1 MAINDNKIVAPVT
14 ITDPYNLLGIY
25 PANGV
30 FDVADIVALERPS
43 SQGGIPG
50 RINKWSRHKPVR
62 YPQAAPLSDNYPQQ
76 SGGVTTYIDQWEGSG
91 TDKNTGIRYGL
102 QATIPHGTSIVAI
115 HDTTFDYVAYPHPGT
130 DYCRLSDFDGYD
142 HNARPNLTGSQITEI
157 SADYAYLNI
166 IINYYDSKINPTGI
180 PIDSWL
186 ALASDKSI
194 GDYYPAVLVTDENGS
209 SFARL
214 LTNGETN
221 TITTLRVKGTS
232 MGDVWYSLFKV
243 KFFND
248 QTSSS
253 NPPAGQSDTFPG
265 DISIGS
271 NLKITLFV
279 IDRKSFEYWAGVDK
293 VITLGDYFPIPTS
306 IAMNVRVTSVHTAIK
321 ISNLSINLL
330 TLDFIISVNFPD
342 GFPQIGEKYTFRIS
356 GGEFFAAYDYE
367 YNGDTMAPLILVS
380 PITRPT
386 TPGTRIYQITC
397 TVYGVNQSGGV
408 GIKLDSITKSMTITI
423 PESGIL

>member
-1 MAINDNKIVAPVT
+1 MAISNNKIVAPVV
-14 ITDPYNLLGIY
+14 ITDPYNMLGVY
-25 PANGV
+25 PQTGV
-30 FDVADIVALERPS
+30 WDVADIVGLERPTA
-43 SQGGIPG
+43 QGGHPG
-50 RINKWSRHKPVR
+50 KINKWSRHKPVR

-76 SGGVTTYIDQWEGSG
+76 AGGVTTYIDQWEGSD

-102 QATIPHGTSIVAI
+102 QATIPHGTNLVAI

-130 DYCRLSDFDGYD
+130 DFCRLSDFDGYD
-142 HNARPNLTGSQITEI
+142 HAAKPNLLGSQITEI
-157 SADYAYLNI
+157 SADYAYLDVQVD
-166 IINYYDSKINPTGI
+166 YYDSTINPTGV
-180 PIDSWL
+180 PIDAWL
-186 ALASDKSI
+186 ALGSDKSI
-194 GDYYPAVLVTDENGS
+194 GDYYPAILVTTESGGS
-209 SFARL
+209 YARL
-214 LTNGETN
+214 LTNSEAGQ
-221 TITTLRVKGTS
+221 ITTLRHGGK
-232 MGDVWYSLFKV
+232 WYSMFKV

-248 QTSSS
+248 AISSVA
-253 NPPAGQSDTFPG
+253 PPSQSDTFPG

-271 NLKITLFV
+271 KLKVTLFI
-279 IDRKSFEYWAGVDK
+279 IDRKSFEYWTGVSTQ
-293 VITLGDYFPIPTS
+293 ITVADYFPIPTS

>member
-1 MAINDNKIVAPVT
+1 MAISNNKIVAPVV
-14 ITDPYNLLGIY
+14 ITDPYNMLGVY
-25 PANGV
+25 PKTGV
-30 FDVADIVALERPS
+30 WDVADIVGLERPTA
-43 SQGGIPG
+43 QGGHPG
-50 RINKWSRHKPVR
+50 KINKWSRHKPVR

-76 SGGVTTYIDQWEGSG
+76 AGGVTTYIDQWEGAD

-102 QATIPHGTSIVAI
+102 KATIPHGTNLVAI
-115 HDTTFDYVAYPHPGT
+115 HDTTFEYVAYPHPGT
-130 DYCRLSDFDGYD
+130 DFCRLSDFDGYD
-142 HNARPNLTGSQITEI
+142 HAAKPNLLGSQITEI
-157 SADYAYLNI
+157 SADYAYLDVQVD
-166 IINYYDSKINPTGI
+166 YYDSTINPTGV
-180 PIDSWL
+180 PIDAWL
-186 ALASDKSI
+186 ALGSDKSI
-194 GDYYPAVLVTDENGS
+194 GDYYPAILVTTESGGS
-209 SFARL
+209 YARL
-214 LTNGETN
+214 LTNSEAGQ
-221 TITTLRVKGTS
+221 ITTLRHGGK
-232 MGDVWYSLFKV
+232 WYSMFKV

-248 QTSSS
+248 AISSVA
-253 NPPAGQSDTFPG
+253 PPGQSDTFPG

-271 NLKITLFV
+271 KLKVTLFI
-279 IDRKSFEYWAGVDK
+279 IDRKSFEYWTGVSTQ
-293 VITLGDYFPIPTS
+293 ITVADYFPIPTS

>member
-1 MAINDNKIVAPVT
+1 MAISNNKIVAPVV
-14 ITDPYNLLGIY
+14 ITDPYNMLGVY
-25 PANGV
+25 PQTGV
-30 FDVADIVALERPS
+30 WDVADIVGLERPTA
-43 SQGGIPG
+43 QGGHPG
-50 RINKWSRHKPVR
+50 KINKWSRHKPVR
-62 YPQAAPLSDNYPQQ
+62 YPQAAPLSDNHPQQ
-76 SGGVTTYIDQWEGSG
+76 AGGVTTYIDQWEGSD

-102 QATIPHGTSIVAI
+102 QATIPHGTNLVAI

-130 DYCRLSDFDGYD
+130 DFCRLSDFDGYD
-142 HNARPNLTGSQITEI
+142 HAAKPNLLGSQITEI
-157 SADYAYLNI
+157 SADYAYLDVQVD
-166 IINYYDSKINPTGI
+166 YYDSTINPTGV
-180 PIDSWL
+180 PIDAWL
-186 ALASDKSI
+186 ALGSDKSI
-194 GDYYPAVLVTDENGS
+194 GDYYPAILVTTESGGS
-209 SFARL
+209 YARL
-214 LTNGETN
+214 LTNSEAGQ
-221 TITTLRVKGTS
+221 ITTLRHGGK
-232 MGDVWYSLFKV
+232 WYSMFKV

-248 QTSSS
+248 AISSVA
-253 NPPAGQSDTFPG
+253 PPGQSDTFPG

-271 NLKITLFV
+271 KLKVTLFI
-279 IDRKSFEYWAGVDK
+279 IDRKSFEYWTGVSTQ
-293 VITLGDYFPIPTS
+293 ITVADYFPIPTS